1 MRAFPQGIKPP
12 DPTVALPLVEELGNS
27 HGLRDSLAS
36 RSAFEGSSVIL
47 LVYCITTRSLPRSP
61 PADGARLRSR
71 SSAYCR
77 SVGAIQMVSSVQD
90 AMVPVA
96 SSAVAWVVTHWMI
109 HRTRNVA
116 RTTPA
121 PAQESWSHRGGLGLS
136 PANYGSPTRASVAS
150 RDSVAAPWSVDGA
163 PLFD

>member
-1 MRAFPQGIKPP
+1 
-12 DPTVALPLVEELGNS
+12 
-27 HGLRDSLAS
+27 
-36 RSAFEGSSVIL
+36 
-47 LVYCITTRSLPRSP
+47 
-61 PADGARLRSR
+61 
-71 SSAYCR
+71 
-77 SVGAIQMVSSVQD
+77 MVSSVQD

-96 SSAVAWVVTHWMI
+96 SNAVAWVVTHWMI

-116 RTTPA
+116 RTAPA